1 MPTAYQGKV
10 REVFYFTS
18 QPLHFLSRVTVEDY
32 QWAWASSSAMMTTK
46 RTSVEKSDLYGDRGG
61 RLNIFLKI
69 AVLVY
74 RHTILGLDISV
85 FLIKALSEYI
95 RLTYRSIVPRPLR
108 DIGGDVVL
116 VTGAGHGIGKE
127 LAIQMSKLGAIVLCV
142 DKNMDSNR

>member
-1 MPTAYQGKV
+1 M
-10 REVFYFTS
+10 
-18 QPLHFLSRVTVEDY
+18 
-32 QWAWASSSAMMTTK
+32 
-46 RTSVEKSDLYGDRGG
+46 EKGDLYGDKGG

-74 RHTILGLDISV
+74 RHTILALDISV

-95 RLTYRSIVPRPLR
+95 RLSYRSFVPRPLR

-127 LAIQMSKLGAIVLCV
+127 LALQMSRLGAIVLCV
-142 DKNMDSNR
+142 DKNMESNR